1 MFSNGGKPGRTQ
13 YVEDEVVD
21 RMNRT
26 VQSDSERDDT
36 SSYMSSSGDSD
47 DSEWHV
53 RPIIPPGRKVD
64 GRYVN
69 TRLNPSQIPD
79 WVHLPTADEP
89 GFVHTIA
96 MLPIVRPYFRK
107 RLPLPTRMLPGYKP
121 IHTKQETDSR
131 RYHVAMYY
139 KQARLLK
146 YGSCVSRG
154 RRKSLRVEAN
164 RRKTGNS

>member
-1 MFSNGGKPGRTQ
+1 
-13 YVEDEVVD
+13 
-21 RMNRT
+21 
-26 VQSDSERDDT
+26 
-36 SSYMSSSGDSD
+36 MSSSGDSD

-53 RPIIPPGRKVD
+53 MPLTAPGRKVD
-64 GRYVN
+64 GRYVT

-89 GFVHTIA
+89 GFIHTIA
-96 MLPIVRPYFRK
+96 MLPKVRPYFRK
-107 RLPLPTRMLPGYKP
+107 RLPLPTRLLPGYKP
-121 IHTKQETDSR
+121 THTKQETDSR

-154 RRKSLRVEAN
+154 RRKSMRVEAN
-164 RRKTGNS
+164 RRRTRSS